1 MVLFSRQGLLDWA
14 LCSEK
19 VRESCPFLPEIEGPL
34 GVDEVARLRGRYD
47 EAFYRACLRYAQ
59 SLWIEGKPA
68 QAMLQL
74 NRALTAEFQ
83 GGEAVLKCWP
93 LPYEAMGWIM
103 LQAGEDEFLGNPV
116 RHFQHLASRMSG
128 PRAELR
134 AWRAWAC
141 FHVAKKLLGEEL
153 FPRDE
158 VQLAKEGVE
167 IPERE
172 EVLTHL
178 REEGLPGEVEVV
190 QGLI

>member
-1 MVLFSRQGLLDWA
+1 
-14 LCSEK
+14 
-19 VRESCPFLPEIEGPL
+19 VRTACPFLPEIEGPL

-47 EAFYRACLRYAQ
+47 EAFYLACLRYAQ
-59 SLWIEGKPA
+59 SLWLEGKPA

-74 NRALTAEFQ
+74 NRAFTAEFQ
-83 GGEAVLKCWP
+83 GGEAVLKRWP
-93 LPYEAMGWIM
+93 LPYQAMGWIM

-116 RHFQHLASRMSG
+116 RHFQHLATRMSG

-141 FHVAKKLLGEEL
+141 FHVAEKVLGEER

-158 VQLAKEGVE
+158 VQLAKDGVE
-167 IPERE
+167 IPESE
-172 EVLTHL
+172 EVLTRL
-178 REEGLPGEVEVV
+178 LEGGLSGESEMV